1 MLQLRRRAGV
11 GVEGVV
17 EGVEGVVVGVVVGVV
32 EEIGG
37 GSKWQRAIWGRRAL
51 G

>member
-11 GVEGVV
+11 GVEGV
-17 EGVEGVVVGVVVGVV
+17 VEGVVVGVVVGVV